1 METRSRELP
10 LTAAKPIYLRPRSL
24 FPSLPPRFSVP
35 SARCRSPPSG
45 VSLRP
50 APAAFVIPLSLGRV
64 PPAFQPV
71 YKEDRVL
78 HGDISLSRVLL
89 GPREVEPE
97 RVAPAYARDPMWEG
111 WRGGNAYPGW
121 FFLEFIKR
129 PRNDRGNFHFW
140 TWTWIRYIFLASRSR
155 SRNWNCSSSIS
166 S

>member
-1 METRSRELP
+1 MGWQTDREREKKGKKQRKGGIEIEGRPQERRLLLSSTSARVLAALMETRSRELP

-24 FPSLPPRFSVP
+24 FPSPLSSVLG
-35 SARCRSPPSG
+35 SLRAPPSG

-97 RVAPAYARDPMWEG
+97 RVAPAYARDPM
-111 WRGGNAYPGW
+111 
-121 FFLEFIKR
+121 
-129 PRNDRGNFHFW
+129 
-140 TWTWIRYIFLASRSR
+140 
-155 SRNWNCSSSIS
+155 
-166 S
+166 

>member
-89 GPREVEPE
+89 GAREVEPE

-111 WRGGNAYPGW
+111 WRGGEGGRECVSRLI
-121 FFLEFIKR
+121 FFGIYK
-129 PRNDRGNFHFW
+129 
-140 TWTWIRYIFLASRSR
+140 TSSKRSR
-155 SRNWNCSSSIS
+155 KFPFLDVDVDSLYFSRFSFEK
-166 S
+166 